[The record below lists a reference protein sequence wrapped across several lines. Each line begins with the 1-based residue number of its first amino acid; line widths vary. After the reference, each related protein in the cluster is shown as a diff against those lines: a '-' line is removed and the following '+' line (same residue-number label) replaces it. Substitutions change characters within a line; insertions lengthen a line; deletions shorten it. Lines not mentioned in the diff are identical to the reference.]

1 MTRNAPKYTQAVRH
15 CSYRMRKKFFTIL
28 WGIYLFVVLVAV
40 LAFVSIERGWIGY
53 MPPIAELQSPISKYA
68 SQVISADGR
77 LLGTWSRNENRVF
90 VGKDSIS
97 SYMFDALVATED
109 VRFYDHSG
117 VDVRA
122 LGRAVVKRGILRHKS
137 AGGGST
143 ITQQLAKQLYSST
156 AESSVQ
162 RLFQKPI
169 EWVIATELERHYTK
183 EEILTLYLNYFDF
196 LHNAVGIKTAANVY
210 FGKSPDK
217 LDILESATLVGMCKN
232 PSYFNPV
239 REPERCRERRNVVL
253 QQMVKAGKLSDAEY
267 ASLAD
272 QPLVL
277 NFHRVDHKE
286 GMAAYMRE
294 YLRRIM
300 MAKQPNRKDYHDWQR
315 QQFYEDS
322 LAWATDPLYGW
333 CNKNTKR
340 DGSNYDIYTDG
351 LKIYTTID
359 SRMQQY
365 AEDAVFQQVGK
376 KLQPLFE
383 AERRESRNFP
393 YSSELSRADVIKRL
407 KQAMRQTDRYRE
419 LKAGN
424 ATPEEIEKNFN
435 TPVPMT
441 VFTLHG
447 DVDTTMTPIDS
458 ILYYKKFLRSGL
470 VSIDPQTG
478 YVKAYV
484 GGLNYSHFQYDMAMV
499 GRRQVGSTMKPFVY
513 AMAMTGGWTPNSTI
527 LNVQRKFGN
536 WMPRNASRSRY
547 GQHVTLKWG
556 LSQSNNWVTAALMY
570 EIDPTGQ
577 GLVRDL
583 QALGVANDNMQPSL
597 PLCLGTCD
605 ITAAELASAY
615 TAFVEKGI
623 RRAPILV
630 TKIED
635 NEGNVVAE
643 FVPRTNEVY
652 SEETAYDMIDM
663 MKAVIDQGTGRK
675 LRYAYDLNGPIAGKT
690 GTTNSNSDGW
700 FVGCVPQLVT
710 SCWVGGEERDIHFNS
725 MAHGQGSASALPI
738 WALYM
743 RKVYA
748 NKALGYDPE
757 LDFEKPASRE
767 QGASGG
773 TRKSGNDEE
782 GDEEDFDEESA
793 ASERSAEQSAAKGK
807 SNANAESYFE

>member
-1 MTRNAPKYTQAVRH
+1 
-15 CSYRMRKKFFTIL
+15 MRKKFVKIL
-28 WGIYLFVVLVAV
+28 WSIYAALVLLAV
-40 LAFVSIERGWIGY
+40 LGIVGIEKGWIGY
-53 MPPIAELQSPISKYA
+53 MPPIGELQSPISKYA

-90 VGKDSIS
+90 VPHDSIS
-97 SYMFDALVATED
+97 PYLFDALVSTED

-122 LGRAVVKRGILRHKS
+122 LARAVVKRGIMGHKE

-156 AESSVQ
+156 ASSSLQ
-162 RLFQKPI
+162 RVFQKPI
-169 EWVIATELERHYTK
+169 EWVIAVELERYYTK

-210 FGKSPDK
+210 FSKSPAK
-217 LDILESATLVGMCKN
+217 LDLLESATLVGMCKN

-253 QQMVKAGKLSDAEY
+253 LQMVKAGKLSETDY
-267 ASLAD
+267 SNLCT
-272 QPLVL
+272 QPLTL
-277 NFHRVDHKE
+277 RFHRIDHKE
-286 GMAAYMRE
+286 GLAAYMRE
-294 YLRRIM
+294 YLRRAM
-300 MAKQPNRKDYHDWQR
+300 MAKKPDIKNYHSWQR

-322 LAWATDPLYGW
+322 LAWANDPLYGW

-365 AEDAVFQQVGK
+365 AEEAVFQQVGL

-383 AERRESRNFP
+383 AERRSSPNFP
-393 YSSELSRADVIKRL
+393 YSADLKRSDVIRRIKN
-407 KQAMRQTDRYRE
+407 AMRQTDRYRL
-419 LKAGN
+419 LKAAN
-424 ATPEEIEKNFN
+424 ATPEEIEKAFN

-441 VFTLHG
+441 VFSLHG
-447 DVDTTMTPIDS
+447 EVDTIMTPIDS

-470 VSIDPQTG
+470 VSIDPVTG
-478 YVKAYV
+478 HVKAYV
-484 GGLNYSHFQYDMAMV
+484 GGINFSHFQYDMAMV

-513 AMAMTGGWTPNSTI
+513 AMAMQGGMSPMSTI
-527 LNVQRKFGN
+527 LNVQRSFGN
-536 WMPRNASRSRY
+536 WTPRNGSRACY

-556 LSQSNNWVTAALMY
+556 LSQSNNWVTAGLMY

-583 QALGVANDNMQPSL
+583 HALGVANDNMQPSL

-605 ITAAELASAY
+605 ITAAEMASAY

-623 RRAPILV
+623 RRAPLLV
-630 TKIED
+630 TRIED
-635 NEGNVVAE
+635 SEGNIVAE
-643 FVPRTNEVY
+643 FLPRTNEVY
-652 SEETAYDMIDM
+652 SEETAYNMIDM
-663 MKAVIDQGTGRK
+663 MKAVIDHGTGRR
-675 LRYAYDLNGPIAGKT
+675 LRYAFKLEGPIAGKT

-710 SCWVGGEERDIHFNS
+710 ACWVGGEERDIHFNS
-725 MAHGQGSASALPI
+725 MALGQGSASALPV

-748 NKALGYDPE
+748 NKSLGYDPE
-757 LDFEKPASRE
+757 RDFEKPASIEDHDHLTPR
-767 QGASGG
+767 
-773 TRKSGNDEE
+773 E
-782 GDEEDFDEESA
+782 GDEEGEYDENASGEEASGEPA
-793 ASERSAEQSAAKGK
+793 ARQK
-807 SNANAESYFE
+807 SNATSESYFD